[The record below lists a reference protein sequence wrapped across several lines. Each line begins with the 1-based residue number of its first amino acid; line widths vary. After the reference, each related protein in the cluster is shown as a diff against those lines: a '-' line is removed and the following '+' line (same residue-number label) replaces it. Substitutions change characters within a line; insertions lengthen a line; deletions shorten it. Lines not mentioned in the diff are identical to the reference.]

1 VVKEIS
7 PNRIHLTIVE
17 ARSLGEAALR
27 KFGYDETQ
35 TRVIC
40 DHVIDA
46 ALCGYEYSGLP
57 KILNLP
63 EHKRFNMPR
72 TPIKTLRETPVSR
85 QIDGGNHNGMYV
97 LYEATLVAIEI
108 AKASGIAVVGVTN
121 TWVSGRSAHYI
132 EKVAKEDLAGILMLS
147 SSRAVA
153 PMGGTTPVFGTNPI
167 AFGVPSARGPVIFDM
182 GTSAFMQTELYLRE
196 RRGQEL
202 PDGVGIDAHGRPS
215 RDPTAVKLGA
225 LLPFGGH
232 KGYGL
237 AFMMQAFGVLAGS
250 GLDPEKD
257 NAYLFIVFK
266 PELLMELEQ
275 FKREVTELVDRVK
288 NTPRQPGVEEIRI
301 PSERAFRER
310 ERLSREGIVIDK
322 LVYDLLSEL

>member
-1 VVKEIS
+1 VKEIT
-7 PNRIHLTIVE
+7 PNRIHLTVVE
-17 ARSLGEAALR
+17 ARTLGETALR
-27 KFGYDETQ
+27 NIGYDEYQ
-35 TRVIC
+35 ARIIC
-40 DHVIDA
+40 NHVIDA

-63 EHKRFNMPR
+63 EHKRFKMPR
-72 TPIKTLRETPVSR
+72 RPIRTLRETPVSR
-85 QIDGGNHNGMYV
+85 QLDGGNHNGMYV
-97 LYEATLVAIEI
+97 LFEATQVAIDI
-108 AKASGIAVVGVTN
+108 AKINGIAVVGVTN
-121 TWVSGRSAHYI
+121 TWVSGRSAHYV
-132 EKVAKEDLAGILMLS
+132 EMVAKEDLACIHMLS

-153 PMGGTTPVFGTNPI
+153 PLGGIAPIFGTNPI
-167 AFGVPSARGPVIFDM
+167 AFGVPSTRGPIIFDM
-182 GTSAFMQTELYLRE
+182 GTSAFMQTELFLRA

-202 PDGVGIDAHGRPS
+202 PEGVGIDAQGRPS
-215 RDPTAVKLGA
+215 RDPAQVKLGA

-250 GLDPEKD
+250 GLDPDKD
-257 NAYLFIVFK
+257 NACLFIVFK

-288 NTPRQPGVEEIRI
+288 STPRQPGVDEIRI

-310 ERLSREGIVIDK
+310 EKLSREGIVIDK
-322 LVYDLLSEL
+322 LVYDLLNQL

>member
-1 VVKEIS
+1 VKEIS
-7 PNRIHLTIVE
+7 PNRIHLDVVE
-17 ARSLGEAALR
+17 ARSLGETALR
-27 KFGYDETQ
+27 KIGYDEKQ
-35 TRVIC
+35 TRIIC

-72 TPIKTLRETPVSR
+72 APITTMRETAVSR

-97 LYEATLVAIEI
+97 LFEATQVAIEI
-108 AKASGIAVVGVTN
+108 AKTSGIALVGVTN
-121 TWVSGRSAHYI
+121 TWVSGRSAHYV
-132 EKVAKEDLAGILMLS
+132 EKIANEDLAGILMLS

-153 PMGGTTPVFGTNPI
+153 PLGGMAPVFGTNPI

-182 GTSAFMQTELYLRE
+182 GTSAFMQTELFLRE

-202 PDGVGIDAHGRPS
+202 PDGVGIDRQGRPS

-250 GLDPEKD
+250 GMDPERD
-257 NAYLFIVFK
+257 NACLFIVFK
-266 PELLMELEQ
+266 PDLLMELAQ

-288 NTPRQPGVEEIRI
+288 SIPRQHGVDEIRI

-310 ERLSREGIVIDK
+310 DRLSREGIVIDK
-322 LVYDLLSEL
+322 LVYDLLSAL

>member
-1 VVKEIS
+1 VKEIS
-7 PNRIHLTIVE
+7 PNRIHLTVLE
-17 ARSLGEAALR
+17 ARTLGEAALR
-27 KFGYDETQ
+27 NIGYDENQ
-35 TRVIC
+35 ARIIC

-46 ALCGYEYSGLP
+46 ALCGYEYAGLP

-63 EHKRFNMPR
+63 EHKRFKMPR
-72 TPIKTLRETPVSR
+72 TPIRTLRETPVSR
-85 QIDGGNHNGMYV
+85 QLDGGNHNGMYV
-97 LYEATLVAIEI
+97 LHEATQIAIGI
-108 AKASGIAVVGVTN
+108 AKTNGIAVVGVTN
-121 TWVSGRSAHYI
+121 TWVSGRSAHYV
-132 EKVAKEDLAGILMLS
+132 EMVAKEDLACIHMLS

-153 PMGGTTPVFGTNPI
+153 PLGGIAPVFGTNPI
-167 AFGVPSARGPVIFDM
+167 AFGLPSTRGPIIFDM
-182 GTSAFMQTELYLRE
+182 GTSAFMQTELFLRA

-202 PDGVGIDAHGRPS
+202 PEGVGIDAQGRPS
-215 RDPTAVKLGA
+215 RDPAQVNLGA

-250 GLDPEKD
+250 GLDPDKD

-266 PELLMELEQ
+266 PELLAELEQ

-288 NTPRQPGVEEIRI
+288 STPRQPGVDEIRI

-310 ERLSREGIVIDK
+310 EKLSREGIVIDK
-322 LVYDLLSEL
+322 LVYDLLNAL